1 MTLQIL
7 SYQKLLLSLLVS
19 SFLLGDADTTDID
32 LDALWESTV
41 WEEIEEINEIEGE
54 VEQVTSVAG
63 VRGAEAEDEALEHLY
78 YRKSMK
84 GLSKMELQKAL
95 GKLLKKRS
103 ITKNPTALKK
113 INGYTFD
120 WIPKEDVHINEGH
133 DVGVVAQE
141 VEEVL
146 PEVCTTRDNGYKAV
160 KYEKLTPLLI
170 ECIKKQQEQL
180 DKQQEQIENLQ
191 EQINMLSNK

>member
-7 SYQKLLLSLLVS
+7 SWQKLLLSLLVS

-84 GLSKMELQKAL
+84 KLSQIELQKAL
-95 GKLLKKRS
+95 GRLLKKKS
-103 ITKNPTALKK
+103 TVTDSLTLSKIDKYIKQLKK
-113 INGYTFD
+113 
-120 WIPKEDVHINEGH
+120 K
-133 DVGVVAQE
+133 
-141 VEEVL
+141 
-146 PEVCTTRDNGYKAV
+146 
-160 KYEKLTPLLI
+160 
-170 ECIKKQQEQL
+170 IK
-180 DKQQEQIENLQ
+180 I
-191 EQINMLSNK
+191 

>member
-1 MTLQIL
+1 MTLRIL
-7 SYQKLLLSLLVS
+7 SWQKLLLSLLVS

-84 GLSKMELQKAL
+84 KLSQVELQKAL
-95 GKLLKKRS
+95 GRLLKKKS
-103 ITKNPTALKK
+103 TVTDSLTLSKIDKYIKQLKK
-113 INGYTFD
+113 
-120 WIPKEDVHINEGH
+120 K
-133 DVGVVAQE
+133 
-141 VEEVL
+141 
-146 PEVCTTRDNGYKAV
+146 
-160 KYEKLTPLLI
+160 
-170 ECIKKQQEQL
+170 IK
-180 DKQQEQIENLQ
+180 I
-191 EQINMLSNK
+191 

>member
-1 MTLQIL
+1 MRYGITLMTLRIL

-84 GLSKMELQKAL
+84 KLSQIELQKAL
-95 GKLLKKRS
+95 GRLLKKKS
-103 ITKNPTALKK
+103 TVTDSLTLSKIDKYIKQLKK
-113 INGYTFD
+113 
-120 WIPKEDVHINEGH
+120 K
-133 DVGVVAQE
+133 
-141 VEEVL
+141 
-146 PEVCTTRDNGYKAV
+146 
-160 KYEKLTPLLI
+160 
-170 ECIKKQQEQL
+170 IK
-180 DKQQEQIENLQ
+180 I
-191 EQINMLSNK
+191 